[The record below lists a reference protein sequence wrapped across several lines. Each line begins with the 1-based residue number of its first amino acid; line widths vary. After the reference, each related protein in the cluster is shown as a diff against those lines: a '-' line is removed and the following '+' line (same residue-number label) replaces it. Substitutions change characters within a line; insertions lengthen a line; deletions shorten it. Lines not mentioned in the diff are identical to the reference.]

1 MELVVFVA
9 SLKFFFVEGGEQFI
23 VGIQTAKK
31 IGLKATAR
39 ITIVGVS
46 FATILFFLLFY
57 SHALISTRWLEL
69 GLGITLYFFAAS
81 MFKDVLEKDHKEKEF
96 DEKVHKYGYITIVS
110 LESVENA
117 TVLAALTFIDISGAL
132 VGAAISIAVIII
144 IALSS
149 KHIIARIPL
158 DKLRLISGI
167 LLTITATPLIIYS
180 AGLSA
185 PQWLHWIIPPLG

>member
-1 MELVVFVA
+1 MELVVLVA

-31 IGLKATAR
+31 IGLKETIR
-39 ITIVGVS
+39 ITIAEIS

-69 GLGITLYFFAAS
+69 ALGITLYFFAAS
-81 MFKDVLEKDHKEKEF
+81 MFKEVLEKEHEEKEF

-132 VGAAISIAVIII
+132 IGVAISIAMIII
-144 IALSS
+144 IAVRS

-180 AGLSA
+180 SGLSA
-185 PQWLHWIIPPLG
+185 PQWLHWIIPPLE